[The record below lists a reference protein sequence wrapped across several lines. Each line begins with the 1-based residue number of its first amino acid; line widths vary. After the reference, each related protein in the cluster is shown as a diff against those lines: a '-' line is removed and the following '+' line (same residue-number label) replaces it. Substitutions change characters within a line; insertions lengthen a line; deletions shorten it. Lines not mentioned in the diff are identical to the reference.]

1 MTETDKKFAKL
12 KEDFKNSF
20 QKCNE
25 NKENVVVRRSPRLV
39 KIRSPAFSPINTDL
53 RMSTLK
59 KNFQKKVLFQDST
72 PKSEKMKKAEV
83 MYNSL
88 RQNHPLLRTPK
99 FKSDKGEVNQEQS
112 LSVLL
117 QQQCLMLQDT
127 PAHK

>member
-1 MTETDKKFAKL
+1 MTVVEQKIAKL
-12 KEDFKNSF
+12 KGDFKQSF
-20 QKCNE
+20 RKCNE
-25 NKENVVVRRSPRLV
+25 NKENTVVRRSPRLQ
-39 KIRSPAFSPINTDL
+39 KTRSPAFSPINTNL

-59 KNFQKKVLFQDST
+59 KNFQKKVLFQDNT
-72 PKSEKMKKAEV
+72 PKSEKVKKAEV

-99 FKSDKGEVNQEQS
+99 FKSNKEEVIQGQS
-112 LSVLL
+112 LSMVL